1 MVDQSEM
8 ITGGGLKAY
17 HSWKEF
23 AYTIAKAVTKERARL
38 IREEQ
43 CTLAGVDDHKVTA
56 PSVEPYVK

>member
-17 HSWKEF
+17 RSWKEF
-23 AYTIAKAVTKERARL
+23 AQVIAKAVTKERARL

-43 CTLAGVDDHKVTA
+43 RTLAGADDCKVTA
-56 PSVEPYVK
+56 PLVEPYVK